1 MSREFDYYEAP
12 SQEVFDDI
20 KASAIKL
27 WKSYDNTYGYV
38 DEKLGR
44 IEDIQNIDDN
54 AWYMVAMFD
63 PVNQTKL
70 LDLVKPETADMIEKA
85 LRS

>member
-63 PVNQTKL
+63 PVNQIKL